1 MSRRQ
6 QASRVTIGTLIE
18 AARKV
23 KRPDLRKLRQM
34 RRNGRELSS
43 EELALVCEVFEVDPK
58 SVVWVN
64 PVLAEL
70 MDPSMAPSMVRL
82 TIEDPEL
89 ANPMYS
95 GLVSNVEPILAFSDE
110 NEEKRFCETSP
121 VFSALMNPAMEYSYL
136 IATIAGQ
143 TKADRSTCWP
153 YLVRN
158 QSLFLSTMMDPDLP
172 WHFVDVA
179 TSSLKSG
186 MRDPFYFEQYDGK
199 HTREKAVRWT
209 KEDRKFRTKA
219 ALYASALEFVSFT
232 EGWEGELEELGEED
246 SSSWRHLEKR
256 KIGDIQPRGPTSSV
270 VDWAAHA
277 RVINLILPYF
287 EDMNRL
293 GIFR

>member
-1 MSRRQ
+1 MSRRH

-23 KRPDLRKLRQM
+23 KRPDPKKLRQM

-43 EELALVCEVFEVDPK
+43 EDLALVCEVFEVDPK

-70 MDPSMAPSMVRL
+70 MDPSM
-82 TIEDPEL
+82 L
-89 ANPMYS
+89 A
-95 GLVSNVEPILAFSDE
+95 SNVQLTLEEPSKARGMFSGEITHRVPVLAFKGREDIESAE
-110 NEEKRFCETSP
+110 AVPLF
-121 VFSALMNPAMEYSYL
+121 FALMNPAMESSYL
-136 IATIAGQ
+136 IETMNG
-143 TKADRSTCWP
+143 STPVQRNLCWP

-158 QSLFLSTMMDPDLP
+158 QSLLLSTMMDPDLP
-172 WHFVDVA
+172 WNFVDVA
-179 TSSLKSG
+179 TSSLKAG
-186 MRDPFYFEQYDGK
+186 MRDSFYFEQYDGK
-199 HTREKAVRWT
+199 HTREKVVRWT
-209 KEDRKFRTKA
+209 KEDRRFRTKA

-232 EGWEGELEELGEED
+232 EGWEGELDELGEED
-246 SSSWRHLEKR
+246 YSSWRHLEKR
-256 KIGDIQPRGPTSSV
+256 RVGDIQSKGPMGRI
-270 VDWAAHA
+270 VDWTAHA

>member
-43 EELALVCEVFEVDPK
+43 EELAIVCEVFEVDPK

-95 GLVSNVEPILAFSDE
+95 GLVSNVAKTRHP
-110 NEEKRFCETSP
+110 RP
-121 VFSALMNPAMEYSYL
+121 
-136 IATIAGQ
+136 
-143 TKADRSTCWP
+143 
-153 YLVRN
+153 
-158 QSLFLSTMMDPDLP
+158 
-172 WHFVDVA
+172 
-179 TSSLKSG
+179 SG
-186 MRDPFYFEQYDGK
+186 
-199 HTREKAVRWT
+199 
-209 KEDRKFRTKA
+209 
-219 ALYASALEFVSFT
+219 
-232 EGWEGELEELGEED
+232 
-246 SSSWRHLEKR
+246 
-256 KIGDIQPRGPTSSV
+256 RGPT
-270 VDWAAHA
+270 
-277 RVINLILPYF
+277 RTP
-287 EDMNRL
+287 
-293 GIFR
+293 

>member
-23 KRPDLRKLRQM
+23 KRPDLKRLRQM

-58 SVVWVN
+58 DVTWVN

-70 MDPSMAPSMVRL
+70 MDPSMNSADVQF
-82 TIEDPEL
+82 TVEEAEDAER
-89 ANPMYS
+89 MYS
-95 GLVSNVEPILAFSDE
+95 GKIAGKEVILACSDY
-110 NEEKRFCETSP
+110 NDNRLVKAVP
-121 VFSALMNPAMEYSYL
+121 VFFALMNPSMSSTYIIETMEGRNE
-136 IATIAGQ
+136 INFVM
-143 TKADRSTCWP
+143 CWP
-153 YLVRN
+153 YMVRN
-158 QSLFLSTMMDPDLP
+158 PSLFLSMMESPSIP
-172 WHFVDVA
+172 WKFVDA
-179 TSSLKSG
+179 ALILLNAG
-186 MRDPFYFEQYDGK
+186 MINWSFFEGMGK
-199 HTREKAVRWT
+199 HSREKVVRWT
-209 KEDRKFRTKA
+209 KGDDLRRKA
-219 ALYASALEFVSFT
+219 ALYASALEWVSREEET
-232 EGWEGELEELGEED
+232 PWEGEVEELDEED
-246 SSSWRHLEKR
+246 SSTWRHMEKR
-256 KIGDIQPRGPTSSV
+256 KIGDIQSKGPIGGV

>member
-23 KRPDLRKLRQM
+23 KRPNLKSLRQM

-43 EELALVCEVFEVDPK
+43 EELAIVCEIFEVDPRK
-58 SVVWVN
+58 VLWVN

-70 MDPSMAPSMVRL
+70 MDPSMHPSDVQLTLEDPREAKDMFSGEIGLRVPILSVKGSEGQEFVEAVPVFFALINPSM
-82 TIEDPEL
+82 E
-89 ANPMYS
+89 S
-95 GLVSNVEPILAFSDE
+95 
-110 NEEKRFCETSP
+110 
-121 VFSALMNPAMEYSYL
+121 SYL
-136 IATIAGQ
+136 IDTMKGV
-143 TKADRSTCWP
+143 TPVSRELCWP

-158 QSLFLSTMMDPDLP
+158 HSVFLASMMDPNLP
-172 WHFVDVA
+172 WNFVGAA

-186 MRDPFYFEQYDGK
+186 RRGASFEWSEYDGK
-199 HTREKAVRWT
+199 RNREKVVRWAGRDDL
-209 KEDRKFRTKA
+209 KWQA
-219 ALYASALEFVSFT
+219 AKYASALNAASVEV
-232 EGWEGELEELGEED
+232 GWQGEMGEIVED
-246 SSSWRHLEKR
+246 EASTWRHLEKR
-256 KIGDIQPRGPTSSV
+256 TLGEVRPGYASTSI